1 MTFPHLA
8 TPQKFHWKSSV
19 ILDMTDEGCM
29 YAARY
34 PSQLHTSK
42 HYELVPVSAYSVPV
56 KKVYCLLFLDMFYHA
71 KILQPDVGRPAKRA
85 IPRSNSGLRFA
96 FQGTSDSS
104 RKSPLA
110 SRRLKERGTSRCLLK
125 ICFCDI
131 ISRTQ
136 IPKWTCAAGAHPVL
150 IVHCMSPHDC
160 PLHSCAKK

>member
-1 MTFPHLA
+1 MTGQINEAPSSMRRCFNDFSHLA

-71 KILQPDVGRPAKRA
+71 KILQPDIGRPAKRA
-85 IPRSNSGLRFA
+85 IPRSNSGLRF
-96 FQGTSDSS
+96 
-104 RKSPLA
+104 R
-110 SRRLKERGTSRCLLK
+110 
-125 ICFCDI
+125 
-131 ISRTQ
+131 
-136 IPKWTCAAGAHPVL
+136 AHPARAVN
-150 IVHCMSPHDC
+150 
-160 PLHSCAKK
+160 PLLHQGDSRNVARPVAC

>member
-19 ILDMTDEGCM
+19 ILDMTDEGRM

-42 HYELVPVSAYSVPV
+42 HYELVSVNAYSVPV
-56 KKVYCLLFLDMFYHA
+56 QKVYCLLFLGMSCHA

-85 IPRSNSGLRFA
+85 IPRSNSGLRFRA
-96 FQGTSDSS
+96 QPGSS
-104 RKSPLA
+104 RKHELDPLLDQGD
-110 SRRLKERGTSRCLLK
+110 SRNVARLSRCLLK
-125 ICFCDI
+125 FCFCDI

-136 IPKWTCAAGAHPVL
+136 IPK
-150 IVHCMSPHDC
+150 
-160 PLHSCAKK
+160 